1 MTKGYRSQPR
11 VLDDDTRPLHG
22 GSTLVGVRA
31 VEEIMRPDTRS
42 ETRLHADEAQALR
55 WLKRRLEWEE
65 ILAALRDSG
74 DGTLREPAPQRRE
87 PAAA

>member
-11 VLDDDTRPLHG
+11 VLDDDIRPLHA
-22 GSTLVGVRA
+22 GSTLVDMGA

-42 ETRLHADEAQALR
+42 ENRLHSDDERALR

-65 ILAALRDSG
+65 ILAALRDAG
-74 DGTLREPAPQRRE
+74 DQRHPEPAPQRRE